1 MKKINI
7 IIPTYNESKNI
18 LPLIKEIKRYL
29 PDANICV
36 VACARATDRAN
47 TVTCNRRITIID

>member
-36 VACARATDRAN
+36 VD
-47 TVTCNRRITIID
+47 DSKKKYYW